1 MGGRRETDRQIDRWT
16 VKWRKISVC
25 SSVHLFVCLSVQY
38 VLLPALLSIH
48 PSVHPSDCLSVST
61 YVFQSFGCTYIHLSV
76 PLTAR
81 PPARPSVRPSPS
93 LCLSSQHLYSHLSVV
108 LFVHPLACPFVCP
121 PINFPVG
128 MSASHSVHPSI
139 NLSAHP
145 SVYTCQ
151 SFSLSI
157 HQFVCLST
165 CL

>member
-76 PLTAR
+76 PL
-81 PPARPSVRPSPS
+81 PA
-93 LCLSSQHLYSHLSVV
+93 
-108 LFVHPLACPFVCP
+108 
-121 PINFPVG
+121 
-128 MSASHSVHPSI
+128 HPSI
-139 NLSAHP
+139 HP
-145 SVYTCQ
+145 SVCLSVSISLSVFSTSVFTSVSRSVCP
-151 SFSLSI
+151 SFSLSVSTYTNRS
-157 HQFVCLST
+157 FCLST
-165 CL
+165 HQFPCGHVC

>member
-81 PPARPSVRPSPS
+81 PPARPPARPSVRPSVS
-93 LCLSSQHLYSHLSVV
+93 ISLSVFSTSV
-108 LFVHPLACPFVCP
+108 FTSVSRSVCP
-121 PINFPVG
+121 
-128 MSASHSVHPSI
+128 
-139 NLSAHP
+139 
-145 SVYTCQ
+145 
-151 SFSLSI
+151 SFSLSVSTYT
-157 HQFVCLST
+157 HRSFCLST
-165 CL
+165 HQFPCGHVC

>member
-81 PPARPSVRPSPS
+81 PPARPSVSIS
-93 LCLSSQHLYSHLSVV
+93 LSVFSTSV
-108 LFVHPLACPFVCP
+108 FTSVSRSVCP
-121 PINFPVG
+121 
-128 MSASHSVHPSI
+128 
-139 NLSAHP
+139 
-145 SVYTCQ
+145 
-151 SFSLSI
+151 SFSLSVSTYT
-157 HQFVCLST
+157 HRSFCLST
-165 CL
+165 HQFPCGHVC